1 MGVANILEPD
11 PNQTPRFVASDLG
24 QHCLLSMSVRMLRVH
39 TLILVHILN
48 RKIRKQQYLRLSD
61 TGRGLTGVYFI
72 FLIFAQKHRLW
83 VLVRSGC

>member
-39 TLILVHILN
+39 TLILVHMLN

-61 TGRGLTGVYFI
+61 IGRGYTLF
-72 FLIFAQKHRLW
+72 FLFLLKNINCGY
-83 VLVRSGC
+83 S